1 MKSESRVAILTSND
15 DNNLYVLC
23 VFRGFFIE
31 KLFLS
36 LNKEE
41 LISEIT
47 SSPISEEIR
56 YSNLGIGEKY
66 IDNQLENLCKTVA
79 LKLSEKLNINK

>member
-1 MKSESRVAILTSND
+1 MKSEARVAILVSND
-15 DNNLYVLC
+15 DTFYVLC

-66 IDNQLENLCKTVA
+66 TENQLENLCRTVA